1 MSEQLTDLS
10 NNVVGISFVPNDAV
24 NNIVSN
30 TDVGITLDNEGVNE
44 TINNEVNNLILTL
57 IKENIKNKEFTS
69 KINLNEESIRIINLI
84 IENNTNIFDDL
95 DKNIKDIIADRV
107 LDINDIPS
115 IILSITDII
124 NLSST
129 KLNKLKI
136 TRDQVIN
143 FIKDLLKILIE
154 LDTIKVNDKV
164 LVEKL
169 IDLSIKLLSSK
180 INVKKVITCFTF

>member
-10 NNVVGISFVPNDAV
+10 NT
-24 NNIVSN
+24 IVSN
-30 TDVGITLDNEGVNE
+30 TDVGISFVPNNDGVNDTVNN
-44 TINNEVNNLILTL
+44 TINNEVNNLILAL
-57 IKENIKNKEFTS
+57 IKENIKNIEFTS

-84 IENNTNIFDDL
+84 IGSNTNIFDDL

-136 TRDQVIN
+136 TRYQVIN
-143 FIKDLLKILIE
+143 FIKDILKILIE
-154 LDTIKVNDKV
+154 LDTIKVSDKV

-180 INVKKVITCFTF
+180 INVKKVVTCFIF